1 MKFSGP
7 LPEKYSFVS
16 YLLRIRSGQQLG
28 RVRPGKPITT
38 VKRTMLL

>member
-16 YLLRIRSGQQLG
+16 YSWMIEWSKKG
-28 RVRPGKPITT
+28 R
-38 VKRTMLL
+38 